1 MDGNISFH
9 LGRVVATPG
18 ALEALERAG
27 QPPIDYL
34 QRHARGDWGE
44 GLCEEDKRA
53 NAEALRSGARLL
65 SAYVLPDATR
75 LWIITDAVVDEE
87 TGRRQATTLL
97 LPEEY

>member
-1 MDGNISFH
+1 MGLCSSFCH
-9 LGRVVATPG
+9 NKYKPFRLLFLDLIEVDHR
-18 ALEALERAG
+18 LF
-27 QPPIDYL
+27 
-34 QRHARGDWGE
+34 RGDWGE